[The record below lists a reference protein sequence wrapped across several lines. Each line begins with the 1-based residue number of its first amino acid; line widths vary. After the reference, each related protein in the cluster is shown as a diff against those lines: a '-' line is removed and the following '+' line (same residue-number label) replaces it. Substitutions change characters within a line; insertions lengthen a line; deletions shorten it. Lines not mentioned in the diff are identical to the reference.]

1 MADSSI
7 FTQEEKKKILNELR
21 ALERKK
27 AGNFVFSTPKG
38 QRIIQ
43 Q

>member
-7 FTQEEKKKILNELR
+7 FIQQEEKKKILNEL
-21 ALERKK
+21 
-27 AGNFVFSTPKG
+27 NFIFSTPKD